1 MARFLLN
8 LSHSKL
14 LWTLCVLSVVG
25 QLVAQTSQTSHTH
38 PVIRVVDGD
47 TVVLSLDGVKTRVR
61 LIGIDT
67 PETVH
72 PQKPVEHYGQEAS
85 TFLKNLLRGESVSL
99 EYETEAATTD
109 KYGRTL
115 AYVYRAP
122 DGLFVNAEIVR
133 QGYGHAYTRFPFKY
147 MEQFREYER
156 IAREA
161 GKGLWGQSSGG
172 LSNFNPQPPRSPYAI
187 GEAEPPTD
195 SKSDA
200 LITVYITKTGKK
212 YHKAGCRYLS
222 KSKIASA
229 LVDAKARY
237 TACKV
242 CLPPK

>member
-1 MARFLLN
+1 MVRFLLN

-25 QLVAQTSQTSHTH
+25 QLVAQTSHTSHNH

-47 TVVLSLDGVKTRVR
+47 TVVLSLDGVKTRIR

-115 AYVYRAP
+115 AYLYRAP

-133 QGYGHAYTRFPFKY
+133 QGYGHAYTRFSFKY

-156 IAREA
+156 IAREV
-161 GKGLWGQSSGG
+161 GKGLW
-172 LSNFNPQPPRSPYAI
+172 
-187 GEAEPPTD
+187 AESRVHD
-195 SKSDA
+195 RK
-200 LITVYITKTGKK
+200 
-212 YHKAGCRYLS
+212 R
-222 KSKIASA
+222 
-229 LVDAKARY
+229 
-237 TACKV
+237 
-242 CLPPK
+242 

>member
-1 MARFLLN
+1 MPRFLLN

-25 QLVAQTSQTSHTH
+25 QLVAQTSHTSHNY
-38 PVIRVVDGD
+38 PVIRVIDGD
-47 TVVLSLDGVKTRVR
+47 TVVLALDGVKTRVR

-99 EYETEAATTD
+99 VYEAEAATTD
-109 KYGRTL
+109 KCGRTL
-115 AYVYRAP
+115 AYLYRLP

-161 GKGLWGQSSGG
+161 GKGLWGQPRGSGID
-172 LSNFNPQPPRSPYAI
+172 PQLPYAI
-187 GEAEPPTD
+187 EEAKQDTD
-195 SKSDA
+195 SDA
-200 LITVYITKTGKK
+200 LITVYVTKTGKK
-212 YHKAGCRYLS
+212 YHKAGWRYLS
-222 KSKIASA
+222 KSKLASTLA
-229 LVDAKARY
+229 EAKTRY

>member
-85 TFLKNLLRGESVSL
+85 TFLKNLLRGESVSV
-99 EYETEAATTD
+99 EYEPGAATTD
-109 KYGRTL
+109 QYGRTL
-115 AYVYRAP
+115 AYLYRAP

-147 MEQFREYER
+147 MEEFREYER

-161 GKGLWGQSSGG
+161 GKGLWGQSSGR
-172 LSNFNPQPPRSPYAI
+172 FWDFDPQPPRSPYTI
-187 GEAEPPTD
+187 EETELPTD

-200 LITVYITKTGKK
+200 LITVYVTKTGKK
-212 YHKAGCRYLS
+212 YHKAGCRDLS
-222 KSKIASA
+222 KSKIAST
-229 LVDAKARY
+229 LVDAKTRY
-237 TACKV
+237 AACKV
-242 CLPPK
+242 CLPPN

>member
-47 TVVLSLDGVKTRVR
+47 TVVLSLDGLETRVR

-85 TFLKNLLRGESVSL
+85 TFLKNLLRGESVSV
-99 EYETEAATTD
+99 EYEPGAATTD
-109 KYGRTL
+109 QYGRTL
-115 AYVYRAP
+115 ADLYRAP

-147 MEQFREYER
+147 MEEFRDYER

-161 GKGLWGQSSGG
+161 GKGLWGQSSGR
-172 LSNFNPQPPRSPYAI
+172 LWELVPNLHDR
-187 GEAEPPTD
+187 PTQ
-195 SKSDA
+195 
-200 LITVYITKTGKK
+200 LRRPNHLQIPNLT
-212 YHKAGCRYLS
+212 H
-222 KSKIASA
+222 
-229 LVDAKARY
+229 
-237 TACKV
+237 
-242 CLPPK
+242 

>member
-1 MARFLLN
+1 M
-8 LSHSKL
+8 
-14 LWTLCVLSVVG
+14 SV
-25 QLVAQTSQTSHTH
+25 
-38 PVIRVVDGD
+38 
-47 TVVLSLDGVKTRVR
+47 
-61 LIGIDT
+61 
-67 PETVH
+67 
-72 PQKPVEHYGQEAS
+72 
-85 TFLKNLLRGESVSL
+85 

-115 AYVYRAP
+115 AYLYRAP

-172 LSNFNPQPPRSPYAI
+172 LSDFNPQPLRSPYAI
-187 GEAEPPTD
+187 GEAEPPAD

-200 LITVYITKTGKK
+200 LITVYVTKTGKK

-222 KSKIASA
+222 KSKIASTS
-229 LVDAKARY
+229 VEARLATQPVRSVPHQSNGRY
-237 TACKV
+237 
-242 CLPPK
+242 